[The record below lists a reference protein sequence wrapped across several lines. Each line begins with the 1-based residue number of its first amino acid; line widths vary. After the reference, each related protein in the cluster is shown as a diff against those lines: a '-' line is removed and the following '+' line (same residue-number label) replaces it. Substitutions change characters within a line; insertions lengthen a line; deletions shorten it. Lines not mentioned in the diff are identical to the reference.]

1 MRITYPIETIEE
13 IEKALKE
20 SGMAFL
26 GHDGSR
32 SFFLFPRDRKTT
44 RSSAFVR
51 VYEVYLDP
59 RAKEAIRSKKW
70 DASLELT
77 LMHQIIVKLYF
88 DYRQNNGVISIA
100 NPDVNTLLK
109 AHSFMKP
116 YLGANHA
123 TEGNTVIHQHTDP
136 VGGTAVDYG
145 L

>member
-88 DYRQNNGVISIA
+88 DYRQNNGVISVA
-100 NPDVNTLLK
+100 NPDVGTLLK
-109 AHSFMKP
+109 THGFMGK
-116 YLGANHA
+116 YLGVGNV

-136 VGGTAVDYG
+136 VGGVVADTGV
-145 L
+145 